1 MDVVSLFDGISCG
14 MVALERAGIKVDSY
28 TAYEID
34 KYAIEI
40 SKKNY
45 PDIIRPENGD
55 VFCADWNE
63 YKKTRTPNTDLLLIG
78 GSPCTHWS
86 IANANREVTCS
97 GIGYDLFMQYARAL
111 HELKPKYFLY
121 ENNYRIHKDIVD
133 AISKELGVKP
143 IMIDSALVSAQSR
156 KRYYWT
162 NIPNVTQPTDKGIL
176 LKDVLEPDRIWKPL
190 GKWVYNKW
198 GNDIHL
204 NRLQCIDCAKASTL
218 TTNKTHPRQYYL
230 NATKTAYTN
239 LSPTEYERLQTLPDG
254 YTKDGR
260 KISNTLR
267 YKMIGNGWTV
277 DVISYILSQIKESR
291 N

>member
-55 VFCADWNE
+55 VFCADWDE

-204 NRLQCIDCAKASTL
+204 NRLHCIDCAKASTL
-218 TTNKTHPRQYYL
+218 TTNKTHPMQYYL

-254 YTKDGR
+254 YTKDG

-277 DVISYILSQIKESR
+277 DVIAYILSQIKESR
-291 N
+291 S

>member
-198 GNDIHL
+198 
-204 NRLQCIDCAKASTL
+204 A
-218 TTNKTHPRQYYL
+218 
-230 NATKTAYTN
+230 
-239 LSPTEYERLQTLPDG
+239 
-254 YTKDGR
+254 
-260 KISNTLR
+260 
-267 YKMIGNGWTV
+267 MIF
-277 DVISYILSQIKESR
+277 I
-291 N
+291 